1 MLIDFQKG
9 RTRIFLYFSHS
20 FASEVLVRQQV
31 VSVLWSWEY
40 GLLLAGPA
48 WLGRH
53 WDAGAAVFWHPGL
66 GFMGVERLLLKQ
78 LPDPESVR

>member
-9 RTRIFLYFSHS
+9 RTCIFLYFSHS

-48 WLGRH
+48 WLGI
-53 WDAGAAVFWHPGL
+53 WHPGL